1 MARSSQ
7 SPKQDTPSHNKLRW
21 LPLDNAAK
29 IYPAA
34 RRSNWSNVFR
44 LSVTL
49 TEPVDVAVLKSA
61 LDVTIRRF
69 PSIAVRLRKGLFWYY
84 LQQLPHAPE
93 IREEHSYPLTRMT
106 NREMRNCAFRVIVH
120 DRRIAVE
127 FFHSLT
133 DGTGGLIF
141 LKSLT
146 AEYLQQ
152 KHGISIPAEHGVLDR
167 QDPPS
172 DEELEDSFPKYAG
185 AISASRKE
193 NTAWH
198 YDGTPELGGFL
209 NVTRLQLD
217 TDAVKA
223 AAKGY
228 GVSVTTFLSAV
239 MMMALQNLQKEMVPD
254 IRRRKPIRL
263 FIPVN
268 LRNVFPSRSLRNFA
282 MYTIPEI
289 LPRLGEYTFEEICQV
304 VRSRMAMDIT
314 PKQMSMKIAANVSSE
329 QILIVRM
336 MPLFV
341 KNIVMRIVFDT
352 VGERKSCLNL
362 SNLGAIRLPEVMVP
376 YVEQFDFI
384 LGVQA
389 QAPYN
394 CGVAAFG
401 DKLNVNFIRNTQ
413 EPDLEYHFHRVLQ
426 ELGLTAQV
434 QSNQR
439 KKEGN

>member
-1 MARSSQ
+1 
-7 SPKQDTPSHNKLRW
+7 
-21 LPLDNAAK
+21 
-29 IYPAA
+29 
-34 RRSNWSNVFR
+34 
-44 LSVTL
+44 
-49 TEPVDVAVLKSA
+49 
-61 LDVTIRRF
+61 
-69 PSIAVRLRKGLFWYY
+69 
-84 LQQLPHAPE
+84 
-93 IREEHSYPLTRMT
+93 
-106 NREMRNCAFRVIVH
+106 
-120 DRRIAVE
+120 
-127 FFHSLT
+127 
-133 DGTGGLIF
+133 
-141 LKSLT
+141 
-146 AEYLQQ
+146 
-152 KHGISIPAEHGVLDR
+152 
-167 QDPPS
+167 
-172 DEELEDSFPKYAG
+172 
-185 AISASRKE
+185 
-193 NTAWH
+193 
-198 YDGTPELGGFL
+198 
-209 NVTRLQLD
+209 
-217 TDAVKA
+217 
-223 AAKGY
+223 
-228 GVSVTTFLSAV
+228 

-394 CGVAAFG
+394 CGMLSY
-401 DKLNVNFIRNTQ
+401 DDTIYINFIRNIR
-413 EPDLEYHFHRVLQ
+413 EPELERHFFEVLRG
-426 ELGLTAQV
+426 LGLSATV
-434 QSNQR
+434 ESNQNER
-439 KKEGN
+439 

>member
-1 MARSSQ
+1 MARSAQ
-7 SPKQDTPSHNKLRW
+7 PHNRDAAHSKLRW

-34 RRSNWSNVFR
+34 RRANWSNVFR

-49 TEPVDVAVLKSA
+49 NEPVDVAVLKSA
-61 LDVTIRRF
+61 LDVTVRRF

-84 LQQLPHAPE
+84 LQQLPQAPE

-106 NREMRNCAFRVIVH
+106 NRETRNCAFRVIVH
-120 DRRIAVE
+120 HRRIAVE

-152 KHGISIPAEHGVLDR
+152 KHGISIPATHGVLDR

-209 NVTRLQLD
+209 NVTRFQLD
-217 TDAVKA
+217 TAAVKA
-223 AAKGY
+223 AAKRY
-228 GVSVTTFLSAV
+228 GVSVTAFLSAA
-239 MMMALQNLQKEMVPD
+239 MMMALQNLQREMVPD

-268 LRNVFPSRSLRNFA
+268 LRNVFPSKSLRNFA

-289 LPRLGEYTFEEICQV
+289 LPRLGEYSFEEICQA

-336 MPLFV
+336 MPLFI
-341 KNIVMRIVFDT
+341 KNIIMRIIFDT

-362 SNLGAIRLPEVMVP
+362 SNLGAVQVPEAMAA

-394 CGVAAFG
+394 CGVVAFG
-401 DKLNVNFIRNTQ
+401 DKLNINFIRNTQ

-426 ELGLTAQV
+426 ELGLTALV

-439 KKEGN
+439 SKEGN